1 MLPSGAQESEPRP
14 AGPAPP
20 KAPSL
25 AHRGSPSPVL
35 TQSSLCV
42 GVLTSASYKDTGYVE
57 PGPTL
62 RISFKAPRPREQTC
76 GCQGEGARGGR
87 EREIRVN
94 TCKLS
99 YTGWTNDEVLL
110 QSTENYV
117 QRTVIHHMEKNMEKN
132 VYNSHFAV
140 QKKLTLEINYAW
152 I

>member
-1 MLPSGAQESEPRP
+1 MRLPRGGGSGR
-14 AGPAPP
+14 
-20 KAPSL
+20 K
-25 AHRGSPSPVL
+25 
-35 TQSSLCV
+35 
-42 GVLTSASYKDTGYVE
+42 
-57 PGPTL
+57 
-62 RISFKAPRPREQTC
+62 
-76 GCQGEGARGGR
+76 GEGV
-87 EREIRVN
+87 RVN